1 MSPLDELLASYL
13 DLARHLDPLRHPH
26 EAPLEVQARL
36 GRFDLPWLT
45 AQATAL
51 KSIANAVED
60 LEEVEVLDDEV
71 DRTMLIDTVRADV
84 VRLTERTNG
93 TTADPGAP
101 LDHVCAALD
110 ALMGEDFDAVRETA
124 LRARIAELPEFLAA
138 QRDDQR
144 PAPRFLLDVAIR
156 LTTNLVER
164 LDAAAER
171 LDDEAVSPAR
181 SALATHLQWL
191 TGVGR
196 VGGEAGIGEEAVEAR
211 LHQLSNDPVGVK
223 GTLRMLELRR
233 SGVERSLASA
243 AEELGYGDDWRAAL
257 DALPELAEL
266 DVLERLDA
274 WEEEWQ
280 RVGQLFEEVGLPVFE
295 IAPPPAPPVEDRATL
310 GAWAVRARAA
320 AMLEAARAIQPRA
333 VRRVL
338 VAPGLRLGWGRTV
351 AALLRESVVL
361 GTPERRLASADLALR
376 DAVAAEAELLLQSRR
391 LDPDALMA
399 HVTGITGMSGG
410 EARDLIA
417 ASAEDPFE
425 SVAAA
430 LAHEGWQGWFAEDGG
445 DPAAFLVR
453 ATRSGGLTV
462 PLARWAASGHQS

>member
-1 MSPLDELLASYL
+1 VSPLDELLASYL

-36 GRFDLPWLT
+36 GRFDVPWLA
-45 AQATAL
+45 AQAIAL
-51 KSIANAVED
+51 KAIANGIED
-60 LEEVEVLDDEV
+60 LDEVESLDDEV

-84 VRLTERTNG
+84 VRLHERTLG
-93 TTADPGAP
+93 DTADPGAP

-110 ALMGEDFDAVRETA
+110 ALMGEDFDAAREAA
-124 LRARIAELPEFLAA
+124 LRARIAELPEFLAT
-138 QRDDQR
+138 QREDNR

-211 LHQLSNDPVGVK
+211 LRQLSNDPVGVK

-243 AEELGYGDDWRAAL
+243 ADELGYGDDWRAAL
-257 DALPELAEL
+257 DALPEIAEL

-280 RVGQLFEEVGLPVFE
+280 RVGAAFEEIGLPALD
-295 IAPPPAPPVEDRATL
+295 IAPPPPPLAEDRATL
-310 GAWAVRARAA
+310 AAWAVRARAA
-320 AMLEAARAIQPRA
+320 AMLEAARALQPRA
-333 VRRVL
+333 VRRLL

-351 AALLRESVVL
+351 AALLRESQVL
-361 GTPERRLASADLALR
+361 GTPERRLASAELALR

-391 LDPDALMA
+391 LDPDALVC
-399 HVTGITGMSGG
+399 HVTTLTGISGG
-410 EARDLIA
+410 EARDLVA
-417 ASAEDPFE
+417 AAAEDPFE
-425 SVAAA
+425 AVAAA

-445 DPAAFLVR
+445 DPAAFLAR
-453 ATRSGGLTV
+453 AMASGGLAV
-462 PLARWAASGHQS
+462 PLARWAATKET